1 MMPSRYRNKLMS
13 EIPGQSGHALLD
25 LQRSVC
31 TNFGS
36 SPWSGYRVV
45 GRYAA
50 TFFFVTTVMTQRAGK
65 LDASSFTERISP
77 VTNEPS
83 IVNVALSFR
92 YWAYRQ
98 RRARV

>member
-1 MMPSRYRNKLMS
+1 M
-13 EIPGQSGHALLD
+13 
-25 LQRSVC
+25 
-31 TNFGS
+31 
-36 SPWSGYRVV
+36 

-50 TFFFVTTVMTQRAGK
+50 TFFFVTTVMTQRAGR
-65 LDASSFTERISP
+65 LDAIFLTERICP

-98 RRARV
+98 RRARI

>member
-1 MMPSRYRNKLMS
+1 MS
-13 EIPGQSGHALLD
+13 GLPAFRKCGQGIVWL
-25 LQRSVC
+25 
-31 TNFGS
+31 
-36 SPWSGYRVV
+36 

-50 TFFFVTTVMTQRAGK
+50 TFFFVTTVMIQRTGR
-65 LDASSFTERISP
+65 LEGTSLTERTSP

-92 YWAYRQ
+92 YWAKRQ